1 MFIIY
6 NERIKIVN
14 SYTLQD
20 KVIFY
25 FMYKIYLYH
34 PIIYNRQ
41 IDYDEKTILACV
53 FLQLVLGTVF
63 AQTVDST
70 HIKNMH
76 AYYKKHFS
84 DPTDPIVLTASDT
97 LLDMAI
103 RCNDTVMSKIALGAK
118 LDYYYYGQG
127 ENRTDSVIAGVNR
140 LKRFARSVGNA
151 ELYYWAWAARLVNYY
166 IIQGE
171 YNIALLEAEKM
182 LQEAKKEG
190 KQESIAECYYALAN
204 VYAAKGL
211 MKKSQEFMLK
221 EIDIFENT
229 DVVRYNISC
238 QYSDAAKIYIDLGE
252 EEKAP
257 ELLKKA
263 LKAVKSPYH
272 AVTANLVYV
281 SLYLAQGDTVAARQ
295 ALEKCR
301 QMYADEPSLK
311 RHIHY
316 LYDVEIDYDW
326 KVGNYQK
333 ALNVLDERETE
344 LKRKNNLATL
354 MQLRKTKADILW
366 DMNRKEEAAGLY
378 RDFLLEQKKEKER
391 NEEVATGEFATMLN
405 LQQLTAEKG
414 RLEKISQEKQLQNT
428 RIILFSVIGILCV
441 VIVFLWQQR
450 KLNAKLEK
458 SRDKLDEKNR
468 ILIEAKEELRK
479 AKEVAEQS
487 NWLKTMF
494 IQNMS
499 HEIRTP
505 LNSIVG
511 FSGVLVDMLDDK
523 EDIGQY
529 VALIESNSK
538 LLLKLVGDILDI
550 SILDS
555 EVEIKHNAVDVNAC
569 CQASIDAAGTL
580 FSPDTKLI
588 FKPACDELIINSN
601 YNYIVQVLDNLLSNA
616 SKFTHEG
623 SVTLAYEVKKETNQ
637 LIFTVTDTGIGI
649 PIDEQEHVFERFVKL
664 DNFSQGAGLGLSI
677 CRIVAERLGGFLI
690 IDREY
695 TQGTRFIFCV
705 SM

>member
-1 MFIIY
+1 MM
-6 NERIKIVN
+6 K
-14 SYTLQD
+14 
-20 KVIFY
+20 
-25 FMYKIYLYH
+25 
-34 PIIYNRQ
+34 
-41 IDYDEKTILACV
+41 KTILACV

-263 LKAVKSPYH
+263 LKAVKSTYH
-272 AVTANLVYV
+272 EVTANLVYV

-326 KVGNYQK
+326 KVGNFQK

-580 FSPDTKLI
+580 FSPDTKLV

>member
-1 MFIIY
+1 ML
-6 NERIKIVN
+6 K
-14 SYTLQD
+14 
-20 KVIFY
+20 
-25 FMYKIYLYH
+25 
-34 PIIYNRQ
+34 
-41 IDYDEKTILACV
+41 KTILTCV
-53 FLQLVLGTVF
+53 LLHLVVGTISP
-63 AQTVDST
+63 QKIDSID
-70 HIKNMH
+70 IKSMR
-76 AYYKKHFS
+76 AYYKQYFN

-97 LLDMAI
+97 LFDMAI
-103 RCNDTVMSKIALGAK
+103 RCNDTVMAKIALGAK
-118 LDYYYYGQG
+118 VDYYYYGQG
-127 ENRTDSVIAGVNR
+127 ENRTDSIIAGVNR
-140 LKRFARSVGNA
+140 LKQYARSVGNA

-182 LQEAKKEG
+182 LQEAKGEK
-190 KQESIAECYYALAN
+190 KQGSIAECYYALAN
-204 VYAAKGL
+204 VYTAKGL
-211 MKKSQEFMLK
+211 VKKSQEFMLK
-221 EIDIFENT
+221 EIDIFENAN
-229 DVVRYNISC
+229 VFRYNISC

-252 EEKAP
+252 AEKAP

-263 LKAVKSPYH
+263 LKTSRSTYH
-272 AVTANLVYV
+272 EVTAKLVYV
-281 SLYLAQGDTVAARQ
+281 SLYLAQGDTAAARK
-295 ALEKCR
+295 ALEECR
-301 QMYADEPSLK
+301 QMYMGEPSMK

-316 LYDVEIDYDW
+316 LYDVEIDYNW
-326 KVGNYQK
+326 RVGNYNK
-333 ALNVLDERETE
+333 ALSVLDERETE
-344 LKRKNNLATL
+344 LRKKNNLTTL
-354 MQLRKTKADILW
+354 MALRKTKADILW

-391 NEEVATGEFATMLN
+391 NEEITTSEFATMLN
-405 LQQLTAEKG
+405 LQQLNAEKV
-414 RLEKISQEKQLQNT
+414 RLEKTSQKKQLQNT
-428 RIILFSVIGILCV
+428 RTILFSVLGLLCIV
-441 VIVFLWQQR
+441 VIFLWQQR
-450 KLNAKLEK
+450 KLNAKLHRAK
-458 SRDKLDEKNR
+458 NKLDEQNR
-468 ILIEAKEELRK
+468 TLIKAEEELRK

-511 FSGVLVDMLDDK
+511 FSGVLVDMLDEK

-569 CQASIDAAGTL
+569 CQASIDAAGAS
-580 FSPDTKLI
+580 FDPGVRLI
-588 FKPACDELIINSN
+588 FEPACDELIINSN
-601 YNYIVQVLDNLLSNA
+601 YNYIVQVLDNLLGNA

-623 SVTLAYEVKKETNQ
+623 SVTLAYEVKKEENQ

-649 PIDEQEHVFERFVKL
+649 PVEEQERVFERFVKL

-677 CRIVAERLGGFLI
+677 CRIVAERLGGYLR
-690 IDREY
+690 IDKGY
-695 TQGTRFIFCV
+695 TQGTRVIFCV

>member
-1 MFIIY
+1 M
-6 NERIKIVN
+6 
-14 SYTLQD
+14 
-20 KVIFY
+20 FY
-25 FMYKIYLYH
+25 FIDKIYLYH
-34 PIIYNRQ
+34 RITYNRQ
-41 IDYDEKTILACV
+41 ITYAEKTILACV
-53 FLQLVLGTVF
+53 LLHLVVGTISP
-63 AQTVDST
+63 QKIDSID
-70 HIKNMH
+70 IKSMR
-76 AYYKKHFS
+76 AYYKQYFN

-97 LLDMAI
+97 LFDMAI
-103 RCNDTVMSKIALGAK
+103 RCNDTVMAKIALGAK
-118 LDYYYYGQG
+118 VDYYYYGQG
-127 ENRTDSVIAGVNR
+127 ENRTDSIIAGVNR
-140 LKRFARSVGNA
+140 LKQYARSVGNA

-182 LQEAKKEG
+182 LQEAKGEK
-190 KQESIAECYYALAN
+190 KQGSIAECYYALAN
-204 VYAAKGL
+204 VYTAKGL
-211 MKKSQEFMLK
+211 VKKSQEFMLK
-221 EIDIFENT
+221 EIDIFENAN
-229 DVVRYNISC
+229 VFRYNISC

-252 EEKAP
+252 AEKAP

-263 LKAVKSPYH
+263 LKTSRSTYH
-272 AVTANLVYV
+272 EVTAKLVYV
-281 SLYLAQGDTVAARQ
+281 SLYLAQGDTAAARK
-295 ALEKCR
+295 ALEECR
-301 QMYADEPSLK
+301 QMYMGEPSMK

-316 LYDVEIDYDW
+316 LYDVEIDYNW
-326 KVGNYQK
+326 RVGNYNK
-333 ALNVLDERETE
+333 ALSVLDERETE
-344 LKRKNNLATL
+344 LRKKNNLTTL
-354 MQLRKTKADILW
+354 MALRKTKADILW

-391 NEEVATGEFATMLN
+391 NEEITTSEFATMLN
-405 LQQLTAEKG
+405 LQQLNAEKV
-414 RLEKISQEKQLQNT
+414 RLEKISQKKQLQNT
-428 RIILFSVIGILCV
+428 RTILFSVLGLLCIV
-441 VIVFLWQQR
+441 VIFLWQQR
-450 KLNAKLEK
+450 KLNAKLHRAK
-458 SRDKLDEKNR
+458 NKLDEQNR
-468 ILIEAKEELRK
+468 TLIKAEEELRK

-511 FSGVLVDMLDDK
+511 FSGVLVDMLDEK

-569 CQASIDAAGTL
+569 CQASIDAAGAS
-580 FSPDTKLI
+580 FDPGVRLI
-588 FKPACDELIINSN
+588 FEPACDELIINSN
-601 YNYIVQVLDNLLSNA
+601 YSYIVQVLDNLLGNA

-623 SVTLAYEVKKETNQ
+623 SVTLAYEVKKEENQ

-649 PIDEQEHVFERFVKL
+649 PVEEQERVFERFVKL

-677 CRIVAERLGGFLI
+677 CRIVAERLGGYLR
-690 IDREY
+690 IDKGY
-695 TQGTRFIFCV
+695 TQGTRVIFCV

>member
-1 MFIIY
+1 MM
-6 NERIKIVN
+6 K
-14 SYTLQD
+14 
-20 KVIFY
+20 
-25 FMYKIYLYH
+25 
-34 PIIYNRQ
+34 
-41 IDYDEKTILACV
+41 KTILACV

-272 AVTANLVYV
+272 EVTANLVYV

-326 KVGNYQK
+326 KVGNFQK

-366 DMNRKEEAAGLY
+366 DMNRKEESAGLY

-580 FSPDTKLI
+580 FSPDTKLV

>member
-1 MFIIY
+1 ML
-6 NERIKIVN
+6 K
-14 SYTLQD
+14 
-20 KVIFY
+20 
-25 FMYKIYLYH
+25 
-34 PIIYNRQ
+34 
-41 IDYDEKTILACV
+41 KTILACV
-53 FLQLVLGTVF
+53 LLHLVVGTISP
-63 AQTVDST
+63 QKIDSID
-70 HIKNMH
+70 IKSMR
-76 AYYKKHFS
+76 AYYKQYFN

-97 LLDMAI
+97 LFDMAI
-103 RCNDTVMSKIALGAK
+103 RCNDTVMAKIALGAK
-118 LDYYYYGQG
+118 VDYYYYGQG
-127 ENRTDSVIAGVNR
+127 ENRTDSIIAGVNR
-140 LKRFARSVGNA
+140 LKQYARSVGNA

-182 LQEAKKEG
+182 LQEAKGEK
-190 KQESIAECYYALAN
+190 KQGSIAECYYALAN
-204 VYAAKGL
+204 VYTAKGL
-211 MKKSQEFMLK
+211 VKKSQEFMLK
-221 EIDIFENT
+221 EIDIFENAN
-229 DVVRYNISC
+229 VFRYNISC

-252 EEKAP
+252 AEKAP

-263 LKAVKSPYH
+263 LKTSRYTYH
-272 AVTANLVYV
+272 EVTAKLVYV
-281 SLYLAQGDTVAARQ
+281 SLYLAQGDTAAARK
-295 ALEKCR
+295 ALEECR
-301 QMYADEPSLK
+301 QMYMGEPSMK

-316 LYDVEIDYDW
+316 LYDVEIDYNW
-326 KVGNYQK
+326 RVGNYNK
-333 ALNVLDERETE
+333 ALSVLDERETE
-344 LKRKNNLATL
+344 LRKKNNLTTL
-354 MQLRKTKADILW
+354 MALRKTKADILW

-391 NEEVATGEFATMLN
+391 NEEITTSEFATMLN
-405 LQQLTAEKG
+405 LQQLNAEKV
-414 RLEKISQEKQLQNT
+414 RLEKISQKKQLQNT
-428 RIILFSVIGILCV
+428 RTILFSVLGLLCIV
-441 VIVFLWQQR
+441 VIFLWQQR
-450 KLNAKLEK
+450 KLNAKLHRAK
-458 SRDKLDEKNR
+458 NKLDEQNR
-468 ILIEAKEELRK
+468 TLIKAEEELRK

-511 FSGVLVDMLDDK
+511 FSGVLVDMLDEK

-569 CQASIDAAGTL
+569 CQASIDAAGAS
-580 FSPDTKLI
+580 FDPGVKLI
-588 FKPACDELIINSN
+588 FEPACDELIINSN
-601 YNYIVQVLDNLLSNA
+601 YSYIVQVLDNLLGNA

-623 SVTLAYEVKKETNQ
+623 SVTLAYEVKKEENQ

-649 PIDEQEHVFERFVKL
+649 PVEEQERVFERFVKL

-677 CRIVAERLGGFLI
+677 CRIVAERLGGYLR
-690 IDREY
+690 IDKGY
-695 TQGTRFIFCV
+695 TQGTRVIFCV

>member
-1 MFIIY
+1 MM
-6 NERIKIVN
+6 K
-14 SYTLQD
+14 
-20 KVIFY
+20 
-25 FMYKIYLYH
+25 
-34 PIIYNRQ
+34 
-41 IDYDEKTILACV
+41 KTILACV

-272 AVTANLVYV
+272 EVTANLVYV

-326 KVGNYQK
+326 KVGNFQK

-428 RIILFSVIGILCV
+428 RIILFSVIGILCIV
-441 VIVFLWQQR
+441 VVFLWQQR
-450 KLNAKLEK
+450 KLNAQLER

-468 ILIEAKEELRK
+468 ILIEAKEELHK
-479 AKEVAEQS
+479 AKEIAEQS

-580 FSPDTKLI
+580 FSPGIKLI
-588 FKPACDELIINSN
+588 FKPTCDELIINSN

-623 SVTLAYEVKKETNQ
+623 SVTLAYETRKETNQ

-690 IDREY
+690 IDKEY

>member
-1 MFIIY
+1 ML
-6 NERIKIVN
+6 K
-14 SYTLQD
+14 
-20 KVIFY
+20 
-25 FMYKIYLYH
+25 
-34 PIIYNRQ
+34 
-41 IDYDEKTILACV
+41 KTILACV
-53 FLQLVLGTVF
+53 LLHLVVGTISP
-63 AQTVDST
+63 QKIDYID
-70 HIKNMH
+70 IKSMR
-76 AYYKKHFS
+76 AYYKQYFN

-97 LLDMAI
+97 LFDMAI
-103 RCNDTVMSKIALGAK
+103 RCNDTVMAKIALGAK
-118 LDYYYYGQG
+118 VDYYYYGQG
-127 ENRTDSVIAGVNR
+127 ENRTDSIIAGVNR
-140 LKRFARSVGNA
+140 LKQYARSVGNA

-182 LQEAKKEG
+182 LQEAKGEK
-190 KQESIAECYYALAN
+190 KQGSIAECYYALAN

-211 MKKSQEFMLK
+211 VKKSQEFMLK
-221 EIDIFENT
+221 EIDIFENAN
-229 DVVRYNISC
+229 VFRYNISC

-252 EEKAP
+252 AEKAP

-263 LKAVKSPYH
+263 LKTSKSTYH
-272 AVTANLVYV
+272 EVTAKLVYV
-281 SLYLAQGDTVAARQ
+281 SLYLAQGDTAAARK
-295 ALEKCR
+295 ALEECR
-301 QMYADEPSLK
+301 QMYMGEPSMK

-316 LYDVEIDYDW
+316 LYDVEIDYNW
-326 KVGNYQK
+326 RVGNYNK
-333 ALNVLDERETE
+333 ALSVLDERETE
-344 LKRKNNLATL
+344 LRKKNNLTTL
-354 MQLRKTKADILW
+354 MALRKTKADILW

-391 NEEVATGEFATMLN
+391 NEEITTSEFATMLN
-405 LQQLTAEKG
+405 LQQLNAEKV
-414 RLEKISQEKQLQNT
+414 RLEKISQKKQLQNT
-428 RIILFSVIGILCV
+428 RTILFSVLGLLCIV
-441 VIVFLWQQR
+441 VIFLWQQR
-450 KLNAKLEK
+450 KLNAKLHRAK
-458 SRDKLDEKNR
+458 NKLDEQNR
-468 ILIEAKEELRK
+468 TLIKAEEELRK

-511 FSGVLVDMLDDK
+511 FSGVLVDMLDEK

-569 CQASIDAAGTL
+569 CQASIDAAGAS
-580 FSPDTKLI
+580 FDPGVRLI
-588 FKPACDELIINSN
+588 FEPACDELIINSN
-601 YNYIVQVLDNLLSNA
+601 YSYIVQVLDNLLGNA

-623 SVTLAYEVKKETNQ
+623 SVTLAYEVKKEENQ

-649 PIDEQEHVFERFVKL
+649 PVEEQERVFERFVKL

-677 CRIVAERLGGFLI
+677 CRIVAERLGGYLR
-690 IDREY
+690 IDKGY
-695 TQGTRFIFCV
+695 TQGTRVIFCV

>member
-1 MFIIY
+1 ML
-6 NERIKIVN
+6 K
-14 SYTLQD
+14 
-20 KVIFY
+20 
-25 FMYKIYLYH
+25 
-34 PIIYNRQ
+34 
-41 IDYDEKTILACV
+41 KTILACV
-53 FLQLVLGTVF
+53 LLHLVVGTISP
-63 AQTVDST
+63 QKIDSID
-70 HIKNMH
+70 IKSMR
-76 AYYKKHFS
+76 AYYKQYFN

-97 LLDMAI
+97 LFDMAI
-103 RCNDTVMSKIALGAK
+103 RCNDTVMAKIALGAK
-118 LDYYYYGQG
+118 VDYYYYGQG
-127 ENRTDSVIAGVNR
+127 ENRTDSIIAGVNR
-140 LKRFARSVGNA
+140 LKQYARSVGIA

-182 LQEAKKEG
+182 LQEAKGEK
-190 KQESIAECYYALAN
+190 KQGSIAECYYALAN
-204 VYAAKGL
+204 VYTAKGL
-211 MKKSQEFMLK
+211 VKKSQEFMLK
-221 EIDIFENT
+221 EIDIFENAN
-229 DVVRYNISC
+229 VFRYNISC

-252 EEKAP
+252 AEKAP

-263 LKAVKSPYH
+263 LKTSKSTYH
-272 AVTANLVYV
+272 EVTAKLVYV
-281 SLYLAQGDTVAARQ
+281 SLYLAQGDTAAARK
-295 ALEKCR
+295 ALEECR
-301 QMYADEPSLK
+301 QMYMEEPSMK

-316 LYDVEIDYDW
+316 LYDVEIDYNW
-326 KVGNYQK
+326 RVGDYNK
-333 ALNVLDERETE
+333 ALSVLDERETE
-344 LKRKNNLATL
+344 LRKKNNLTTL
-354 MQLRKTKADILW
+354 MALRKTKADILW

-391 NEEVATGEFATMLN
+391 NEEITTSEFATMLN
-405 LQQLTAEKG
+405 LQQLNAEKV
-414 RLEKISQEKQLQNT
+414 RLEKISQKKQLQNT
-428 RIILFSVIGILCV
+428 RTILFSVLGLLCIV
-441 VIVFLWQQR
+441 VIFLWQQR
-450 KLNAKLEK
+450 KLNAKLHRAK
-458 SRDKLDEKNR
+458 NKLDEQNR
-468 ILIEAKEELRK
+468 TLIKAEEELRK

-511 FSGVLVDMLDDK
+511 FSGVLVDMLDEK

-569 CQASIDAAGTL
+569 CQASIDAAGAS
-580 FSPDTKLI
+580 FDPGVRLI
-588 FKPACDELIINSN
+588 FEPACDELIINSN
-601 YNYIVQVLDNLLSNA
+601 YNYIVQVLDNLLGNA

-623 SVTLAYEVKKETNQ
+623 SVTLAYEVKKEENQ

-649 PIDEQEHVFERFVKL
+649 PVEEQERVFERFVKL

-677 CRIVAERLGGFLI
+677 CRIVAERLGGYLR
-690 IDREY
+690 IDKGY
-695 TQGTRFIFCV
+695 TQGTRVIFCV

>member
-1 MFIIY
+1 ML
-6 NERIKIVN
+6 K
-14 SYTLQD
+14 
-20 KVIFY
+20 
-25 FMYKIYLYH
+25 
-34 PIIYNRQ
+34 
-41 IDYDEKTILACV
+41 KTILACV
-53 FLQLVLGTVF
+53 LLHLVVGTISP
-63 AQTVDST
+63 QKIDSID
-70 HIKNMH
+70 IKSMR
-76 AYYKKHFS
+76 AYYKQYFN

-97 LLDMAI
+97 LFDMAI
-103 RCNDTVMSKIALGAK
+103 RCNDTVMAKIALGAK
-118 LDYYYYGQG
+118 VDYYYYGQG
-127 ENRTDSVIAGVNR
+127 ENRTDSIIAGVNR
-140 LKRFARSVGNA
+140 LKQYARSVGNA

-182 LQEAKKEG
+182 LQEAKGEK
-190 KQESIAECYYALAN
+190 KQGSIAECYYALAN
-204 VYAAKGL
+204 VYTAKGL
-211 MKKSQEFMLK
+211 VKKSQEFMLK
-221 EIDIFENT
+221 EIDIFENAN
-229 DVVRYNISC
+229 VFRYNISC

-252 EEKAP
+252 AEKAP

-263 LKAVKSPYH
+263 LKTSRSTYH
-272 AVTANLVYV
+272 EVTAKLVYV
-281 SLYLAQGDTVAARQ
+281 SLYLAQGDTAAARK
-295 ALEKCR
+295 ALEECR
-301 QMYADEPSLK
+301 QMYMEEPSMK

-316 LYDVEIDYDW
+316 LYDVEIDYNW
-326 KVGNYQK
+326 RVGDYNK
-333 ALNVLDERETE
+333 ALSVLDERETE
-344 LKRKNNLATL
+344 LRKKNNLTTL
-354 MQLRKTKADILW
+354 MALRKTKADILW

-391 NEEVATGEFATMLN
+391 NEEITTSEFATMLN
-405 LQQLTAEKG
+405 LQQLNAEKV
-414 RLEKISQEKQLQNT
+414 RLEKISQKKQLQNT
-428 RIILFSVIGILCV
+428 RTILFSVLGLLCIV
-441 VIVFLWQQR
+441 VIFLWQQR
-450 KLNAKLEK
+450 KLNAKLHRAK
-458 SRDKLDEKNR
+458 NKLDEQNR
-468 ILIEAKEELRK
+468 TLIKAEEELRK

-511 FSGVLVDMLDDK
+511 FSGVLVDMLDEK

-569 CQASIDAAGTL
+569 CQASIDAAGAS
-580 FSPDTKLI
+580 FDPGVRLI
-588 FKPACDELIINSN
+588 FEPACDELIINSN
-601 YNYIVQVLDNLLSNA
+601 YSYIVQVLDNLLGNA

-623 SVTLAYEVKKETNQ
+623 SVTLAYEVKKEENQ

-649 PIDEQEHVFERFVKL
+649 PVEEQERVFERFVKL

-677 CRIVAERLGGFLI
+677 CRIVAERLGGYLR
-690 IDREY
+690 IDKGY
-695 TQGTRFIFCV
+695 TQGTRVIFCV

>member
-1 MFIIY
+1 ML
-6 NERIKIVN
+6 K
-14 SYTLQD
+14 
-20 KVIFY
+20 
-25 FMYKIYLYH
+25 
-34 PIIYNRQ
+34 
-41 IDYDEKTILACV
+41 KTILACV
-53 FLQLVLGTVF
+53 LLHLVVGTISP
-63 AQTVDST
+63 QKIDSID
-70 HIKNMH
+70 IKSMR
-76 AYYKKHFS
+76 AYYKQYFN

-97 LLDMAI
+97 LFDMAI
-103 RCNDTVMSKIALGAK
+103 RCNDTVMAKIALGAK
-118 LDYYYYGQG
+118 VDYYYYGQG
-127 ENRTDSVIAGVNR
+127 ENRTDSIIAGVNR
-140 LKRFARSVGNA
+140 LKQYARSVGNA

-182 LQEAKKEG
+182 LQEAKGEK
-190 KQESIAECYYALAN
+190 KQGSIAECYYALAN

-211 MKKSQEFMLK
+211 VKKSQEFMLK
-221 EIDIFENT
+221 EIDIFENAN
-229 DVVRYNISC
+229 VFRYNISC

-252 EEKAP
+252 AEKAP

-263 LKAVKSPYH
+263 LKTSKSTYH
-272 AVTANLVYV
+272 EVTAKLVYV
-281 SLYLAQGDTVAARQ
+281 SLYLAQGDTAAARK
-295 ALEKCR
+295 ALEECR
-301 QMYADEPSLK
+301 QMYMGEPSMK

-316 LYDVEIDYDW
+316 LYDVEIDYNW
-326 KVGNYQK
+326 RVGNYNK
-333 ALNVLDERETE
+333 ALSVLDERETE
-344 LKRKNNLATL
+344 LRKKNNLTTL
-354 MQLRKTKADILW
+354 MALRKTKADILW

-391 NEEVATGEFATMLN
+391 NEEITTSEFATMLN
-405 LQQLTAEKG
+405 LQQLNAEKV
-414 RLEKISQEKQLQNT
+414 RLEKISQKKQLQNT
-428 RIILFSVIGILCV
+428 RTILFSVLGLLCIV
-441 VIVFLWQQR
+441 VIFLWQQR
-450 KLNAKLEK
+450 KLNAKLHRAK
-458 SRDKLDEKNR
+458 NKLDEQNR
-468 ILIEAKEELRK
+468 TLIKAEEELRK

-511 FSGVLVDMLDDK
+511 FSGVLVDMLDEK

-569 CQASIDAAGTL
+569 CQTSIDAAGAS
-580 FSPDTKLI
+580 FDPGVRLI
-588 FKPACDELIINSN
+588 FEPACDELIINSN
-601 YNYIVQVLDNLLSNA
+601 YNYIVQVLDNLLGNA

-623 SVTLAYEVKKETNQ
+623 SVTLAYEVKKEENQ

-649 PIDEQEHVFERFVKL
+649 PVEEQERVFERFVKL

-677 CRIVAERLGGFLI
+677 CRIVAERLGGYLR
-690 IDREY
+690 IDKGY
-695 TQGTRFIFCV
+695 TQGTRVIFCV

>member
-1 MFIIY
+1 MM
-6 NERIKIVN
+6 K
-14 SYTLQD
+14 
-20 KVIFY
+20 
-25 FMYKIYLYH
+25 
-34 PIIYNRQ
+34 
-41 IDYDEKTILACV
+41 KTILACV

-70 HIKNMH
+70 HIKNMY

-272 AVTANLVYV
+272 EVTANLVYV

-326 KVGNYQK
+326 KVGNFQK

-441 VIVFLWQQR
+441 VVVFLWQQR

-580 FSPDTKLI
+580 FFPDTKLI

>member
-14 SYTLQD
+14 FYTLQD

-238 QYSDAAKIYIDLGE
+238 QYSDVAKIYIDLGE

-326 KVGNYQK
+326 KVGNFQK

-441 VIVFLWQQR
+441 VVVFLWQQR

-580 FSPDTKLI
+580 FSPDTKLV

-649 PIDEQEHVFERFVKL
+649 PIDEQERVFERFVKL

-690 IDREY
+690 IDKEY

>member
-1 MFIIY
+1 ML
-6 NERIKIVN
+6 K
-14 SYTLQD
+14 
-20 KVIFY
+20 
-25 FMYKIYLYH
+25 
-34 PIIYNRQ
+34 
-41 IDYDEKTILACV
+41 KTILACV
-53 FLQLVLGTVF
+53 LLHLVVGTISP
-63 AQTVDST
+63 QKIDSID
-70 HIKNMH
+70 IKSMR
-76 AYYKKHFS
+76 AYYKRYFN

-97 LLDMAI
+97 LFDMAI
-103 RCNDTVMSKIALGAK
+103 RCNDTVMAKIALGAK
-118 LDYYYYGQG
+118 VDYYYYGQG
-127 ENRTDSVIAGVNR
+127 ENRTDSIIAGVNR
-140 LKRFARSVGNA
+140 LKQYARSVGNA

-182 LQEAKKEG
+182 LQEAKGEK
-190 KQESIAECYYALAN
+190 KQGSIAECYYALAN
-204 VYAAKGL
+204 VYTAKGL
-211 MKKSQEFMLK
+211 VKKSQEFMLK
-221 EIDIFENT
+221 EIDIFENAN
-229 DVVRYNISC
+229 VFRYNISC

-252 EEKAP
+252 AEKAP

-263 LKAVKSPYH
+263 LKTSKSTYH
-272 AVTANLVYV
+272 EVTAKLVYV
-281 SLYLAQGDTVAARQ
+281 SLYLAQGDTAAARK
-295 ALEKCR
+295 ALEECR
-301 QMYADEPSLK
+301 QMYMGEPSMK

-316 LYDVEIDYDW
+316 LYDVEIDYNW
-326 KVGNYQK
+326 RVGNYNK
-333 ALNVLDERETE
+333 ALSVLDERETE
-344 LKRKNNLATL
+344 LRKKNNLTTL
-354 MQLRKTKADILW
+354 MALRKTKADILW

-391 NEEVATGEFATMLN
+391 NEEITTSEFATMLN
-405 LQQLTAEKG
+405 LQQLNAEKV
-414 RLEKISQEKQLQNT
+414 RLEKISQKKQLQNT
-428 RIILFSVIGILCV
+428 RTILFSVLGLLCIV
-441 VIVFLWQQR
+441 VIFLWQQR
-450 KLNAKLEK
+450 KLNAKLHRAK
-458 SRDKLDEKNR
+458 NKLDEQNR
-468 ILIEAKEELRK
+468 TLIKAEEELRK

-511 FSGVLVDMLDDK
+511 FSGVLVDMLDEK

-569 CQASIDAAGTL
+569 CQASIDAAGAS
-580 FSPDTKLI
+580 FDPGVKLI
-588 FKPACDELIINSN
+588 FESACDELIINSN
-601 YNYIVQVLDNLLSNA
+601 YNYIVQVLDNLLGNA

-623 SVTLAYEVKKETNQ
+623 SVTLAYEVKKEENQ

-649 PIDEQEHVFERFVKL
+649 PVEEQERVFERFVKL

-677 CRIVAERLGGFLI
+677 CRIVAERLGGYLR
-690 IDREY
+690 IDKGY
-695 TQGTRFIFCV
+695 TQGTRVIFCV

>member
-1 MFIIY
+1 ML
-6 NERIKIVN
+6 K
-14 SYTLQD
+14 
-20 KVIFY
+20 
-25 FMYKIYLYH
+25 
-34 PIIYNRQ
+34 
-41 IDYDEKTILACV
+41 KTILACV
-53 FLQLVLGTVF
+53 LLHLVVGTISP
-63 AQTVDST
+63 QKIDSID
-70 HIKNMH
+70 IKSMC
-76 AYYKKHFS
+76 AYYKRYFN

-97 LLDMAI
+97 LFDMAI
-103 RCNDTVMSKIALGAK
+103 RCNDTVMAKIALGAK
-118 LDYYYYGQG
+118 VDYYYYGQG
-127 ENRTDSVIAGVNR
+127 ENRTDSIIAGVNR
-140 LKRFARSVGNA
+140 LKQYARSVGNA

-182 LQEAKKEG
+182 LQEAKGEK
-190 KQESIAECYYALAN
+190 KQGSIAECYYALAN
-204 VYAAKGL
+204 VYTAKGL
-211 MKKSQEFMLK
+211 VKKSQEFMLK
-221 EIDIFENT
+221 EIDIFENAN
-229 DVVRYNISC
+229 VFRYNISC

-252 EEKAP
+252 AEKAP

-263 LKAVKSPYH
+263 LKTSKSTYH
-272 AVTANLVYV
+272 EVTAKLVYV
-281 SLYLAQGDTVAARQ
+281 SLYLAQGDTAAARK
-295 ALEKCR
+295 ALEECR
-301 QMYADEPSLK
+301 QMYMGEPSMK

-316 LYDVEIDYDW
+316 LYDVEIDYNW
-326 KVGNYQK
+326 RVGNYNK
-333 ALNVLDERETE
+333 ALSVLDERETE
-344 LKRKNNLATL
+344 LRKKNNLTTL
-354 MQLRKTKADILW
+354 MALRKTKADILW

-391 NEEVATGEFATMLN
+391 NEEITTSEFATMLN
-405 LQQLTAEKG
+405 LQQLNAEKV
-414 RLEKISQEKQLQNT
+414 RLEKISQKKQLQNT
-428 RIILFSVIGILCV
+428 RTILFSVLGLLCIV
-441 VIVFLWQQR
+441 VIFLWQQR
-450 KLNAKLEK
+450 KLNAKLHRAK
-458 SRDKLDEKNR
+458 NKLDEQNR
-468 ILIEAKEELRK
+468 TLIKAEEELRK

-511 FSGVLVDMLDDK
+511 FSGVLVDLLDEK

-569 CQASIDAAGTL
+569 CQASIDAAGAS
-580 FSPDTKLI
+580 FDPGVRLI
-588 FKPACDELIINSN
+588 FEPACDELIINSN
-601 YNYIVQVLDNLLSNA
+601 YNYIVQVLDNLLGNA

-623 SVTLAYEVKKETNQ
+623 SVTLAYEVKKEENQ

-649 PIDEQEHVFERFVKL
+649 PVEEQERVFERFVKL

-677 CRIVAERLGGFLI
+677 CRIVAERLGGYLR
-690 IDREY
+690 IDKGY
-695 TQGTRFIFCV
+695 TQGTRVIFCV

>member
-1 MFIIY
+1 ML
-6 NERIKIVN
+6 K
-14 SYTLQD
+14 
-20 KVIFY
+20 
-25 FMYKIYLYH
+25 
-34 PIIYNRQ
+34 
-41 IDYDEKTILACV
+41 KTILACV
-53 FLQLVLGTVF
+53 LLHLVVGTISP
-63 AQTVDST
+63 QKIDSID
-70 HIKNMH
+70 IKSMR
-76 AYYKKHFS
+76 AYYKRYFN

-97 LLDMAI
+97 LFDMAI
-103 RCNDTVMSKIALGAK
+103 RCNDTVMAKIALGAK
-118 LDYYYYGQG
+118 VDYYYYGQG
-127 ENRTDSVIAGVNR
+127 ENRTDSIIAGVNR
-140 LKRFARSVGNA
+140 LKQYARSVGNA

-182 LQEAKKEG
+182 LQEAKGEK
-190 KQESIAECYYALAN
+190 KQGSIAECYYALAN

-211 MKKSQEFMLK
+211 VKKSQEFMLK
-221 EIDIFENT
+221 EIDIFENAN
-229 DVVRYNISC
+229 VFRYNISC

-252 EEKAP
+252 AEKAP

-263 LKAVKSPYH
+263 LKTSKSTYH
-272 AVTANLVYV
+272 EVTAKLVYV
-281 SLYLAQGDTVAARQ
+281 SLYLAQGDTAAARK
-295 ALEKCR
+295 ALEECR
-301 QMYADEPSLK
+301 QMYMGEPSMK

-316 LYDVEIDYDW
+316 LYDVEIDYNW
-326 KVGNYQK
+326 RVGNYNK
-333 ALNVLDERETE
+333 ALSVLDERETE
-344 LKRKNNLATL
+344 LRKKNNLTTL
-354 MQLRKTKADILW
+354 MALRKTKADILW

-391 NEEVATGEFATMLN
+391 NEEITTSEFATMLN
-405 LQQLTAEKG
+405 LQQLNAEKV
-414 RLEKISQEKQLQNT
+414 RLEKISQKKQLQNT
-428 RIILFSVIGILCV
+428 RTILFSVLGLLCIV
-441 VIVFLWQQR
+441 VIFLWQQR
-450 KLNAKLEK
+450 KLNAKLHRAK
-458 SRDKLDEKNR
+458 NKLDEQNR
-468 ILIEAKEELRK
+468 TLIKAEEELRK

-511 FSGVLVDMLDDK
+511 FSGVLVDLLDEK

-569 CQASIDAAGTL
+569 CQASIDAAGAS
-580 FSPDTKLI
+580 FDPGVRLI
-588 FKPACDELIINSN
+588 FEPACDELIINSN
-601 YNYIVQVLDNLLSNA
+601 YNYIVQVLDNLLGNA

-623 SVTLAYEVKKETNQ
+623 SVTLAYEVKKEENQ

-649 PIDEQEHVFERFVKL
+649 PVEEQERVFERFVKL

-677 CRIVAERLGGFLI
+677 CRIVAERLGGYLR
-690 IDREY
+690 IDKGY
-695 TQGTRFIFCV
+695 TQGTRVIFCV

>member
-1 MFIIY
+1 ML
-6 NERIKIVN
+6 K
-14 SYTLQD
+14 
-20 KVIFY
+20 
-25 FMYKIYLYH
+25 
-34 PIIYNRQ
+34 
-41 IDYDEKTILACV
+41 KTILACV
-53 FLQLVLGTVF
+53 LLHLVVGTISP
-63 AQTVDST
+63 QKIDSID
-70 HIKNMH
+70 IKSMR
-76 AYYKKHFS
+76 AYYKQYFN

-97 LLDMAI
+97 LFDMAI
-103 RCNDTVMSKIALGAK
+103 RCNDTVMAKIALGAK
-118 LDYYYYGQG
+118 VDYYYYGQG
-127 ENRTDSVIAGVNR
+127 ENRTDSIIAGVNR
-140 LKRFARSVGNA
+140 LKQYARSVGNA

-182 LQEAKKEG
+182 LQEAKGEK
-190 KQESIAECYYALAN
+190 KQGSSAECYYALAN
-204 VYAAKGL
+204 VYTAKGL
-211 MKKSQEFMLK
+211 VKKSQEFMLK
-221 EIDIFENT
+221 EIDIFENAN
-229 DVVRYNISC
+229 VFRYNISC

-252 EEKAP
+252 AEKAP

-263 LKAVKSPYH
+263 LKTSKSTYH
-272 AVTANLVYV
+272 EVTAKLVYV
-281 SLYLAQGDTVAARQ
+281 SLYLAQGDTAAARK
-295 ALEKCR
+295 ALEECR
-301 QMYADEPSLK
+301 QMYMGEPSMK

-316 LYDVEIDYDW
+316 LYDVEIDYNW
-326 KVGNYQK
+326 RVGNYNK
-333 ALNVLDERETE
+333 ALSVLDERETE
-344 LKRKNNLATL
+344 LRKKNNLTTL
-354 MQLRKTKADILW
+354 MALRKTKADILW

-391 NEEVATGEFATMLN
+391 NEEITTSEFATMLN
-405 LQQLTAEKG
+405 LQQLNAEKV
-414 RLEKISQEKQLQNT
+414 RLEKISQKKQLQNT
-428 RIILFSVIGILCV
+428 RTILFSVLGLLCIV
-441 VIVFLWQQR
+441 VIFLWQQR
-450 KLNAKLEK
+450 KLNAKLHRAK
-458 SRDKLDEKNR
+458 NKLDEQNR
-468 ILIEAKEELRK
+468 TLIKAEEELRK

-511 FSGVLVDMLDDK
+511 FSGVLVDMLDEK

-569 CQASIDAAGTL
+569 CQASIDAAGAS
-580 FSPDTKLI
+580 FDPGVRLI
-588 FKPACDELIINSN
+588 FEPACDELIINSN
-601 YNYIVQVLDNLLSNA
+601 YSYIVQVLDNLLGNA

-623 SVTLAYEVKKETNQ
+623 SVTLAYEVKKEENQ

-649 PIDEQEHVFERFVKL
+649 PVEEQERVFERFVKL

-677 CRIVAERLGGFLI
+677 CRIVAERLGGYLR
-690 IDREY
+690 IDKGY
-695 TQGTRFIFCV
+695 TQGTRIIFCV

>member
-1 MFIIY
+1 MM
-6 NERIKIVN
+6 K
-14 SYTLQD
+14 
-20 KVIFY
+20 
-25 FMYKIYLYH
+25 
-34 PIIYNRQ
+34 
-41 IDYDEKTILACV
+41 KTILACV

-127 ENRTDSVIAGVNR
+127 ENRTDSVIVGVNR

-272 AVTANLVYV
+272 EVTANLVYV

-326 KVGNYQK
+326 KVGNFQK

-441 VIVFLWQQR
+441 VVVFLWQQR

>member
-1 MFIIY
+1 MM
-6 NERIKIVN
+6 K
-14 SYTLQD
+14 
-20 KVIFY
+20 
-25 FMYKIYLYH
+25 
-34 PIIYNRQ
+34 
-41 IDYDEKTILACV
+41 KTILACV

-272 AVTANLVYV
+272 EVTANLVYV

-326 KVGNYQK
+326 KVGNFQK

-529 VALIESNSK
+529 VALIESKSK

-580 FSPDTKLI
+580 FSPDTKLV

>member
-1 MFIIY
+1 ML
-6 NERIKIVN
+6 K
-14 SYTLQD
+14 
-20 KVIFY
+20 
-25 FMYKIYLYH
+25 
-34 PIIYNRQ
+34 
-41 IDYDEKTILACV
+41 KTILACV
-53 FLQLVLGTVF
+53 LLHLVVGTISP
-63 AQTVDST
+63 QKIDSID
-70 HIKNMH
+70 IKSMR
-76 AYYKKHFS
+76 AYYKQYFN

-97 LLDMAI
+97 LFDMAI
-103 RCNDTVMSKIALGAK
+103 RCNDTVMAKIALGAK
-118 LDYYYYGQG
+118 VDYYYYGQG
-127 ENRTDSVIAGVNR
+127 ENRTDSIIAGVNR
-140 LKRFARSVGNA
+140 LKQYARSVGNA

-182 LQEAKKEG
+182 LQEAKGEK
-190 KQESIAECYYALAN
+190 KQGSIAECYYALAN
-204 VYAAKGL
+204 VYTAKGL
-211 MKKSQEFMLK
+211 VKKSQEFMLK
-221 EIDIFENT
+221 EIDIFENAN
-229 DVVRYNISC
+229 VFRYNISC

-252 EEKAP
+252 AEKAP

-263 LKAVKSPYH
+263 LKTSRSTYH
-272 AVTANLVYV
+272 EVTAKLVYV
-281 SLYLAQGDTVAARQ
+281 SLYLAQGDTAVARK
-295 ALEKCR
+295 ALEECR
-301 QMYADEPSLK
+301 QMYMGEPSMK

-316 LYDVEIDYDW
+316 LYDVEIDYNW
-326 KVGNYQK
+326 RVGNYNK
-333 ALNVLDERETE
+333 ALSVLDERETE
-344 LKRKNNLATL
+344 LRKKNNLTTL
-354 MQLRKTKADILW
+354 MALRKTKADILW

-391 NEEVATGEFATMLN
+391 NEEITTSEFATMLN
-405 LQQLTAEKG
+405 LQQLNAEKV
-414 RLEKISQEKQLQNT
+414 RLEKISQKKQLQNT
-428 RIILFSVIGILCV
+428 RTILFSVLGLLCIV
-441 VIVFLWQQR
+441 VIFLWQQR
-450 KLNAKLEK
+450 KLNAKLHRAK
-458 SRDKLDEKNR
+458 NKLDEQNR
-468 ILIEAKEELRK
+468 TLIKAEEELRK

-511 FSGVLVDMLDDK
+511 FSGVLVDMLDEK

-569 CQASIDAAGTL
+569 CQASIDAAGAS
-580 FSPDTKLI
+580 FDPGVKLI
-588 FKPACDELIINSN
+588 FEPACDELIINSN
-601 YNYIVQVLDNLLSNA
+601 YSYIVQVLDNLLGNA

-623 SVTLAYEVKKETNQ
+623 SVTLAYEVKKEENQ

-649 PIDEQEHVFERFVKL
+649 PVEEQERVFERFVKL

-677 CRIVAERLGGFLI
+677 CRIVAERLGGYLR
-690 IDREY
+690 IDKGY
-695 TQGTRFIFCV
+695 TQGTRVIFCV

>member
-1 MFIIY
+1 ML
-6 NERIKIVN
+6 K
-14 SYTLQD
+14 
-20 KVIFY
+20 
-25 FMYKIYLYH
+25 
-34 PIIYNRQ
+34 
-41 IDYDEKTILACV
+41 KTILACV
-53 FLQLVLGTVF
+53 LLHLVVGTISP
-63 AQTVDST
+63 QKIDSID
-70 HIKNMH
+70 IKSMR
-76 AYYKKHFS
+76 AYYKQYFN

-97 LLDMAI
+97 LFDMAI
-103 RCNDTVMSKIALGAK
+103 RCNDTVMAKIALGAK
-118 LDYYYYGQG
+118 VDYYYYGQG
-127 ENRTDSVIAGVNR
+127 ENRTDSIIAGVNR
-140 LKRFARSVGNA
+140 LKQYARSVGNA

-182 LQEAKKEG
+182 LQEAKGEK
-190 KQESIAECYYALAN
+190 KQGSIAECYYALAN
-204 VYAAKGL
+204 VYTAKGL
-211 MKKSQEFMLK
+211 VKKSQEFMLK
-221 EIDIFENT
+221 EIDIFENAN
-229 DVVRYNISC
+229 VFRYNISC

-252 EEKAP
+252 AEKAP

-263 LKAVKSPYH
+263 LKTSKSTYH
-272 AVTANLVYV
+272 EVTAKLVYV
-281 SLYLAQGDTVAARQ
+281 SLYLAQGDTAAARK
-295 ALEKCR
+295 ALEECR
-301 QMYADEPSLK
+301 QMYMGEPSMK

-316 LYDVEIDYDW
+316 LYDVEIDYNW
-326 KVGNYQK
+326 RVGNYNK
-333 ALNVLDERETE
+333 ALSVLDERETE
-344 LKRKNNLATL
+344 LRKKNNLTTL
-354 MQLRKTKADILW
+354 MALRKTKADILW

-391 NEEVATGEFATMLN
+391 NEEITTSEFATMLN
-405 LQQLTAEKG
+405 LQQLNAEKV
-414 RLEKISQEKQLQNT
+414 RLEKISQKKQLQNT
-428 RIILFSVIGILCV
+428 RTILFSVLGLLCIV
-441 VIVFLWQQR
+441 VIFLWQQR
-450 KLNAKLEK
+450 KLNAKLHRAK
-458 SRDKLDEKNR
+458 NKLDEQNR
-468 ILIEAKEELRK
+468 TLIKAEEELRK

-511 FSGVLVDMLDDK
+511 FSGVLVDMLDEK

-569 CQASIDAAGTL
+569 CQASIDGAGAS
-580 FSPDTKLI
+580 FDPGVKLI
-588 FKPACDELIINSN
+588 FEPACDDLIINSN
-601 YNYIVQVLDNLLSNA
+601 YNYIVQVLDNLLGNA

-623 SVTLAYEVKKETNQ
+623 SVTLAYEVKKEENQ

-649 PIDEQEHVFERFVKL
+649 PVEEQERVFERFVKL

-677 CRIVAERLGGFLI
+677 CRIVAERLGGYLR
-690 IDREY
+690 IDKGY
-695 TQGTRFIFCV
+695 TQGTRVIFCV

>member
-1 MFIIY
+1 MM
-6 NERIKIVN
+6 K
-14 SYTLQD
+14 
-20 KVIFY
+20 
-25 FMYKIYLYH
+25 
-34 PIIYNRQ
+34 
-41 IDYDEKTILACV
+41 KTILACV

-166 IIQGE
+166 IIQRE

-272 AVTANLVYV
+272 EVTANLVYV

-326 KVGNYQK
+326 KVGNFQK

-441 VIVFLWQQR
+441 VVVFLWQQR

-580 FSPDTKLI
+580 FSPDTKLV

-649 PIDEQEHVFERFVKL
+649 PIDEQERVFERFVKL